1 MKQLLSVFALVMA
14 SSAAASPPPPPPIY
28 VMDAA
33 KILASPA
40 ALDRTKIEPL
50 FADDVKVYRNGK
62 LIADGR
68 AAWLK
73 LRSAEAERYD
83 GRVLGYSESYGGYSE
98 GGGDL
103 LVLDTYDTID
113 RKNLPPTFIA
123 DPRPATRSTLYQFG
137 SDRLIHNVRIAEVAG
152 FLETPKE

>member
-1 MKQLLSVFALVMA
+1 MKPLPFILALMLA
-14 SSAAASPPPPPPIY
+14 SSAVAAPPPPPPSY
-28 VMDAA
+28 VSDAS
-33 KILASPA
+33 KILTSPNLEVGKIAS
-40 ALDRTKIEPL
+40 L

-68 AAWLK
+68 PAWLK
-73 LRSAEAERYD
+73 LRSAEAERYN

-103 LVLDTYDTID
+103 LVFDTYDTVD
-113 RKNLPPTFIA
+113 RRNLPPTFIA

-137 SDRLIHNVRIAEVAG
+137 DDRLIHNVRIAEVAG
-152 FLETPKE
+152 FLFTRKP